1 MHAVWWL
8 SPRRTGADR
17 RLTDSPNDLLSE
29 PALEMGDRPPQGLTD
44 FACDACCRIE
54 VISGG
59 ACRSGVGYPII
70 ISIPRSF
77 VVVRTCRSALN
88 MLNVCEWR
96 VGLLCYISVN
106 ESCRSCSS
114 GCSHAQPQHKSS
126 NSALYSA
133 IYDIIHLRESR
144 LELSQC
150 LYRASRVD
158 QCFVVSCE
166 DIGVETR
173 KIACKLLAC
182 DCPLHKQ

>member
-1 MHAVWWL
+1 MLRPSARAGPL
-8 SPRRTGADR
+8 MGSPGGQVE
-17 RLTDSPNDLLSE
+17 DS
-29 PALEMGDRPPQGLTD
+29 D
-44 FACDACCRIE
+44 FACDAFHSID

-70 ISIPRSF
+70 TSIPRAL

-88 MLNVCEWR
+88 MLNVCVER

-106 ESCRSCSS
+106 ASCRSCSS

-133 IYDIIHLRESR
+133 IYDIIHLRERR
-144 LELSQC
+144 LEFSRC
-150 LYRASRVD
+150 VYRANGVE
-158 QCFVVSCE
+158 QCFFDSCE

-182 DCPLHKQ
+182 DCPLHQQ